1 MIALDDRFV
10 QSERSAHR
18 ILDDL
23 AVVMTPQDSMI
34 HTLNAVAT
42 VIWNRVDGHRTVR
55 EICDLLEEEYD
66 VPRPKLE
73 KDIRDFFQILLDRKV
88 IERI

>member
-1 MIALDDRFV
+1 MIALDDRFM

-18 ILDDL
+18 ILDDQ

-34 HTLNAVAT
+34 HTLNAVGT
-42 VIWNRVDGHRTVR
+42 VLWNSVDGNRTVKD
-55 EICDLLEEEYD
+55 ICDLVEEEYE

-73 KDIRDFFQILLDRKV
+73 KDILDFFQILLDRKV